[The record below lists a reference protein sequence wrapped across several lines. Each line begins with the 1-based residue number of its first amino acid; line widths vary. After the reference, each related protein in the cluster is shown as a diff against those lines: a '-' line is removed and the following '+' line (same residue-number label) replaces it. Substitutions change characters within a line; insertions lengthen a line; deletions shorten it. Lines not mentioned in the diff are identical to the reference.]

1 MFMVY
6 DFNAVIDRSGT
17 YSAKWD
23 LARDGVLPMW
33 VADMD
38 FESPRE
44 VVDAIVERASH
55 GTFGY
60 TLTPS
65 TYYKAIIDWMS
76 ERHRWEIKKDWI
88 AITPGVLPAL
98 CFALAAF
105 TEPGD
110 KVVLQAPVYHPFPK
124 LISRNGRKPVENR
137 MKFDGGRYEM
147 DYDGL
152 ESMIDEK
159 TKMLVLCSPHN
170 PVGRVW
176 KKDELLRL
184 AEICTRRGVLV
195 IADEIHA
202 DIIMDGHKHV
212 PFATLSDEIAANTIT
227 LTAAS
232 KTFNLAGLA
241 CSNVIISNKDLYDKF
256 ESAVGDMHVE
266 SPNMFGMLGTQAG
279 YLHGKPWLAELLVHL
294 KGNYDFLVSYLQ
306 DNAPAIKPS
315 PLEGTYLVWL
325 DFSEFGLSDMQ
336 IKTKLLKE
344 AGVWLDFGPQFGTG
358 GEGFQRMNIA
368 CPRSTLEDGL
378 SRIAKVFGP

>member
-1 MFMVY
+1 MVY

-23 LARDGVLPMW
+23 YAEDGVLPMW

-44 VVDAIVERASH
+44 VVDAIVKRASH

-60 TLTPS
+60 TRTPS
-65 TYYKAIIDWMS
+65 TYYKAVVDWMS
-76 ERHRWEIKKDWI
+76 ERHGWEINKDWI
-88 AITPGVLPAL
+88 VITPGVLPAL

-105 TEPGD
+105 SEPGD
-110 KVVLQAPVYHPFPK
+110 KVVLQSPVYHPFQY
-124 LISRNGRKPVENR
+124 LIRRNGREPVENR
-137 MKFDGGRYEM
+137 MKLDGGRYEM

-159 TKMLVLCSPHN
+159 TKLLVLCSPHN

-195 IADEIHA
+195 IADEIHS

-212 PFATLSDEIAANTIT
+212 PLATLSDEIADNTIT
-227 LTAAS
+227 LAAAS

-241 CSNVIISNKDLYDKF
+241 CSNVIISNADLYDKF
-256 ESAVGDMHVE
+256 ESALGDMHVE
-266 SPNMFGMLGTQAG
+266 SPNMFGMLGTHAG

-294 KGNYDFLVSYLQ
+294 KGNYDFLVSYLK
-306 DNAPAIKPS
+306 DNAPGIKPS

-325 DFSEFGLSDMQ
+325 DFSEFGLSDMET
-336 IKTKLLKE
+336 KTKLLEK

-378 SRIAKVFGP
+378 